1 MLKKKEIK
9 NLDNDLLIAKFINL
23 QNDFSTLYPEAVIN
37 FNFDKNFYKKDD
49 LSHIK
54 KIKTFIDI
62 TEDFLVVIQELR
74 SRNYSVSDITDMEF
88 AKFDS
93 GILFKS
99 FLGKV
104 DVD

>member
-1 MLKKKEIK
+1 
-9 NLDNDLLIAKFINL
+9 
-23 QNDFSTLYPEAVIN
+23 
-37 FNFDKNFYKKDD
+37 
-49 LSHIK
+49 
-54 KIKTFIDI
+54 
-62 TEDFLVVIQELR
+62 VIQELR